1 MKNRDK
7 YREGIHPGLYH
18 KVGIFLTAA
27 LIEQTAGAKLP
38 GSEVRRQKFIHKA

>member
-7 YREGIHPGLYH
+7 YREGFHLWQYH

-27 LIEQTAGAKLP
+27 LIEQTAEA
-38 GSEVRRQKFIHKA
+38 GSPKTEDYFSSW